1 MTNPAW
7 SQNPTPFFFASPLS
21 IFPYPCLVFPYLFQL
36 SALKENKFPLTL
48 FFPLPIPASPFNL
61 CVCLVLIQASEGS
74 IFSLWRQ
81 TGTLKAKWHFEGK
94 LALCLYLSFSFW
106 YKLKPPSKTAPK
118 ANHDPKTDPKASP
131 WKGWRQ
137 TGTLKANWHFA
148 FTFPFPFGTNP
159 NPLQRLLP
167 KPIMTPKLTPKPPLE
182 KLKAKWHFSISN
194 FLTFV
199 KTILFLLFSH
209 VLSFIFLCVFLLFL
223 LIGKTSPENFQVPKG
238 KKRCPFLNHSQMLF

>member
-1 MTNPAW
+1 MPAFKKD
-7 SQNPTPFFFASPLS
+7 PFWKLTSCDFFLGISLGVTQGKLYRLGLQAQPPVINHKIPPILFCFSLFNLPLPLS
-21 IFPYPCLVFPYLFQL
+21 CLPLLVSTLCPERKQIPSHPLFSPSHPCFSFQ
-36 SALKENKFPLTL
+36 S
-48 FFPLPIPASPFNL
+48 
-61 CVCLVLIQASEGS
+61 VCLPCTDS
-74 IFSLWRQ
+74 SLWRFIFP
-81 TGTLKAKWHFEGK
+81 L
-94 LALCLYLSFSFW
+94 
-106 YKLKPPSKTAPK
+106 
-118 ANHDPKTDPKASP
+118 
-131 WKGWRQ
+131 WRQ

-159 NPLQRLLP
+159 NPLQRLHP

-223 LIGKTSPENFQVPKG
+223 LIRKTSLENFQVPKG
-238 KKRCPFLNHSQMLF
+238 KKRCPFSNHSQMLF